1 MNHLYKSDTVY
12 GKGGVCMCKLDKI
25 FMVTWKMKSSS
36 YKKPEL
42 LNAEQEQLFQDM
54 VNNGCLTVSN
64 VSNYD
69 NKKIYTIDDEK
80 IDEIYRFAY

>member
-1 MNHLYKSDTVY
+1 
-12 GKGGVCMCKLDKI
+12 MCKLDKI
-25 FMVTWKMKSSS
+25 FMVTWKMRSSS

-54 VNNGCLTVSN
+54 VVKGCLTLSGI
-64 VSNYD
+64 STYD
-69 NKKIYTIDDEK
+69 NKEIYTIDDKK